1 MLYGLCMDKYIP
13 CIWEKKVIHREINS
27 RYAIRM
33 ILKGLLSSKES
44 KHSDFIVIKLQKYTK
59 KSLFWPCWPLNES
72 HPLWSGF
79 FRLTLVSLH
88 KYLQNV
94 STSKLK
100 WWKGLSHYYP
110 SVTGNLSNELSHL
123 SLSVSI
129 CLFLS
134 ALLSAVPTL
143 DTIWITSHR
152 CSLSFVRTTVIRHL
166 AWVYTSGEGWLS
178 FSQEC
183 GWCAS
188 ERPTGT
194 LLYLFW
200 TLLNLTK

>member
-1 MLYGLCMDKYIP
+1 M
-13 CIWEKKVIHREINS
+13 N
-27 RYAIRM
+27 
-33 ILKGLLSSKES
+33 
-44 KHSDFIVIKLQKYTK
+44 
-59 KSLFWPCWPLNES
+59 
-72 HPLWSGF
+72 
-79 FRLTLVSLH
+79 LTLGLKTTPFWSNFFYQATPQPAYIIIVQHLSVSKMKLLKDLLH
-88 KYLQNV
+88 YN
-94 STSKLK
+94 
-100 WWKGLSHYYP
+100 P
-110 SVTGNLSNELSHL
+110 SRTGNLSNELSHL

-166 AWVYTSGEGWLS
+166 AWLHTSRADWLP

-188 ERPTGT
+188 ERSNRE
-194 LLYLFW
+194 LWCLFW
-200 TLLNLTK
+200 TLFNS